1 MPGRS
6 PASLAT
12 RALRRMPLVLVA
24 IVAAASITFA
34 GPGPVEAAGPKVVI
48 VVGPSHGST
57 SLYIQR
63 ARRIARQ
70 ARAYGARVV
79 QLYTP
84 KATWANVKR
93 AARGANVF
101 IYLGHGYGH
110 PSPYGAL
117 DRARMNGLGLNPV
130 AGRGRTQP
138 VRYYGEAQIGSQ
150 LRFARG
156 AVVIL
161 HHLCYASGNAEP
173 GMPEAGWAVARRRV
187 DNFAAGFLRAGAGAV
202 IADAHGDL
210 AYELRIVLKQ
220 RGNLL
225 GAWRDDP
232 AYNDHERQ
240 YRSVRRP
247 GYIAYLDPDGRSSG
261 FYRSLVTKR
270 NYTTTWVW
278 RQRTSSGTKRLVG
291 VTTTR
296 VLLRAGA
303 DVASTSR
310 GGIRAGARLTVTGA
324 LVRDRLGRTWAPVR
338 TPAGRVGYVA
348 AWKLRFGGR
357 AATTTEVQFRTGGST
372 TKPSLGTVNDGT
384 RVTVLASWADGNER
398 VWLKV
403 RTGTGRV
410 GWMAA
415 WLMRG

>member
-1 MPGRS
+1 MLGRS
-6 PASLAT
+6 PATLAT
-12 RALRRMPLVLVA
+12 RAFRRMPLVLA
-24 IVAAASITFA
+24 ALVAAAAITVT
-34 GPGPVEAAGPKVVI
+34 GPQPVEAAGPKVVI
-48 VVGPSHGST
+48 VVGPSNGST

-79 QLYTP
+79 QIYTP
-84 KATWANVKR
+84 YATWARVRR
-93 AARGANVF
+93 AAQGANLF

-110 PSPYGAL
+110 PSPYGGL

-138 VRYYGEAQIGSQ
+138 VRYYGETVIASK

-173 GMPEAGWAVARRRV
+173 GMAEAGWAVARRRV
-187 DNFAAGFLRAGAGAV
+187 DNYAAGFLRAGAGAV
-202 IADAHGDL
+202 LADAHGDL
-210 AYELRIVLKQ
+210 SHELRIILKE

-225 GAWRDDP
+225 GAWRSDP
-232 AYNDHERQ
+232 DYNGHERQ
-240 YRSVRRP
+240 YRSKRRP
-247 GYIAYLDPDGRSSG
+247 GFITYLDPDGRSSG

-270 NYTTTWVW
+270 TYSTRVIWSQATL
-278 RQRTSSGTKRLVG
+278 RGTKRLVA
-291 VTTTR
+291 VTTTK
-296 VLLRAGA
+296 VVLRAAA
-303 DVASTSR
+303 DVGSASR
-310 GGIRAGARLTVTGA
+310 GGIRSGARLTVTGA
-324 LVRDRLGRTWAPVR
+324 LVRDGQGRTWAPIR
-338 TPAGRVGYVA
+338 TPAGRTGYVA
-348 AWKLRFGGR
+348 AWKLRFGGP
-357 AATTTEVQFRTGGST
+357 AATASDVQFRAGGST
-372 TKPSLGTVNDGT
+372 TERSLGIVDDGT
-384 RVTVLASWADGNER
+384 RVTVLGSWADGNEQ

-403 RTGTGRV
+403 RTGTGRI